1 MVQHER
7 LSPLCG
13 GDAWAASMTR
23 QHNSKTTKETLA
35 VPQLDA
41 ASSATRWKRPVRER
55 ELKERSNEAVRK

>member
-1 MVQHER
+1 MVKHER

-23 QHNSKTTKETLA
+23 EYNSKTTKETLA
-35 VPQLDA
+35 VLQLDA

-55 ELKERSNEAVRK
+55 ELKAGSKEAERK